1 MRVPSWLSP
10 WWQAR
15 RTVAGLALQ
24 PNGASWVVMAGTH
37 KAPDTLCCA
46 ECVDIPADVQVATGP
61 SWDAQAGGEWLRG
74 LLRAQDHRLDGI
86 CFSVDDACV
95 KTYTF
100 GLPQV
105 LRGDDLHFQLMAEL
119 EALHAEGLSQM
130 CVAYAPVGSVAADAQ
145 PSAVQRYR
153 VGVIARAHIN
163 GLEQMARAAGVRV
176 WAIEPRADAVERI
189 QNAELLSMLPS
200 ASVALGLSCDTAFGL
215 ALGAWTNTGLRFSP
229 SRAQQARQMQ
239 LTWWTRTALASSVGA
254 LLGGVLA
261 VFLALWPRPSVSTSD
276 VQTSQRVLDAA
287 KQEEQVLRG
296 QLQQAQSLAQ
306 WWRTQASWQHHTVQ
320 WSRVL
325 AQEAHGVWVSQVQL
339 KDGHWVL
346 QGEALSSAH
355 VHQLLQALKALEIW
369 THPPHTQR
377 LQLTH
382 GVSTRVMSTWQFR
395 IEADLKAGV

>member
-10 WWQAR
+10 WRQAR

-24 PNGASWVVMAGTH
+24 PNGASWVVMAGPH

-46 ECVDIPADVQVATGP
+46 ECLDIPADVQVATG
-61 SWDAQAGGEWLRG
+61 SAWEVQAGGEWLQSF
-74 LLRAQDHRLDGI
+74 LRAGDHRIDGI
-86 CFSVDDACV
+86 CFSVDDVWV
-95 KTYTF
+95 KTYTV
-100 GLPQV
+100 V
-105 LRGDDLHFQLMAEL
+105 LSQALHGDDLHFQLMAEL

-130 CVAYAPVGSVAADAQ
+130 HVAYAPVGSVAADAQ

-153 VGVIARAHIN
+153 VGVIARAHID

-176 WAIEPRADAVERI
+176 WAIEPRADAIERI
-189 QNAELLSMLPS
+189 QNAELVSMLPL

-239 LTWWTRTALASSVGA
+239 RTWWTRTALASSVGI

-276 VQTSQRVLDAA
+276 VQTSQRALEAA
-287 KQEEQVLRG
+287 KKEALAFEA

-325 AQEAHGVWVSQVQL
+325 AQEVQGVWVSQVQQQ
-339 KDGHWVL
+339 DGHWVL

-369 THPPHTQR
+369 AHPPHTQR
-377 LQLTH
+377 LQFTH
-382 GVSTRVMSTWQFR
+382 GVPTRLVSTWQFR
-395 IEADLKAGV
+395 IEADLKPGV